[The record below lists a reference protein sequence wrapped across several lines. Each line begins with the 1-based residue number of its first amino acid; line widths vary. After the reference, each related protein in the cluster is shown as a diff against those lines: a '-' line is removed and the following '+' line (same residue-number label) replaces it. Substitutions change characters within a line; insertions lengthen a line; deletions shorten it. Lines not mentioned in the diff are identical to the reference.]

1 MRHHTPYPAMEVK
14 RSENI
19 RLVGIEAELADG
31 EKPIEYRSVLILL
44 HARVVNG
51 NRSMPPGPDH
61 LPVCKDS

>member
-19 RLVGIEAELADG
+19 WLVGLGTELANG
-31 EKPIEYRSVLILL
+31 EKPIEYRSVQYNK

-61 LPVCKDS
+61 LPVCNDS

>member
-19 RLVGIEAELADG
+19 WLVGLGTELANG
-31 EKPIEYRSVLILL
+31 EKPLEYRSVLILL

-51 NRSMPPGPDH
+51 NRSMPPGPDQ
-61 LPVCKDS
+61 LPVCKDR